1 MGPSREEGCVVQTLQ
16 KKGPTLVAWLPRF
29 KETYINWMYLRTPF
43 LLSAV
48 GYALRADE
56 HKNETGNTG
65 C

>member
-1 MGPSREEGCVVQTLQ
+1 
-16 KKGPTLVAWLPRF
+16 
-29 KETYINWMYLRTPF
+29 MYLRTPF

-65 C
+65 CWYWLPVLSIEMTNFQFIKQDKQML